1 MKFDVPIEVS
11 GLNTVVIDRE
21 YVWRR
26 IKDTNNS
33 YGWVL
38 NSPKVGHHKRDHIMK
53 AYLATLVKSSRRV
66 WVSGNVLNICR

>member
-1 MKFDVPIEVS
+1 MKFNVPIEVS
-11 GLNTVVIDRE
+11 GLNTVVIDRK

-26 IKDTNNS
+26 IKNTTNS

-53 AYLATLVKSSRRV
+53 AYLATLVKNSRKV